1 MRPPNR
7 LTGRL
12 ATLVKSLTLVAIS
25 FIVWQFYT
33 RGKERMTNHSLNAAF
48 IEYQP
53 ASSYD
58 PLKIQFSPEYVFL
71 ENIYSTLLETDINGE
86 IVSGLAERF
95 DWVGT
100 ELHFKIR
107 EGLKTIDGHP
117 ITAKDAETSFKRVL
131 LLQGGTHT
139 DLADM
144 VCPGKT
150 LKQLADPCTGMEV
163 RDSGATLVLKLKK
176 KNIALLKTF
185 TSLDLAVIPANSL
198 DPKTLAITDYR
209 NTSGPYFVEHDDPE
223 GKIKLVANP
232 SHYHYS
238 KRIPQAVQ
246 LVPAGKNGIR
256 ESVELFTQ
264 GKVDH
269 IMSCDKAKPEV
280 LIEYANAQK
289 QAVDLHT
296 TSPFNLHMIAFT
308 RKGISRFSEAERFK
322 IGYGLRR
329 IYLKRAL
336 HIPGME
342 EAQQMVPTF
351 GTEMLTEEQLSKID
365 SARKQVR
372 DEEILTQKILG
383 WNLSI
388 GNLYSEDADLL
399 KKYFPNTRIEIGKS
413 VPAFTDFKKDG
424 IEEPD
429 LMFVTIDMGF
439 EESVGRMSYTTNAGL
454 FYTPGMDVKK
464 WVANYMG
471 TEDKNKRIAMAR
483 EIHYETLAHACSIPM
498 VWAPYAS
505 IVRKPWRMDFSK
517 IYPSSY
523 LWRITRN

>member
-1 MRPPNR
+1 MN
-7 LTGRL
+7 
-12 ATLVKSLTLVAIS
+12 
-25 FIVWQFYT
+25 
-33 RGKERMTNHSLNAAF
+33 NHTLNAAF
-48 IEYQP
+48 IKYQP

-71 ENIYSTLLETDINGE
+71 QNIYSTLLETDISGE
-86 IVSGLAERF
+86 IVSGIAERF
-95 DWVGT
+95 DWVGS

-117 ITAKDAETSFKRVL
+117 ITARDAETSFKRVL

-150 LKQLADPCTGMEV
+150 LKQLTDPCARMEV
-163 RDSGATLVLKLKK
+163 RDNGATLVLQLKK

-185 TSLDLAVIPANSL
+185 TSLDLAVIPVGSL

-209 NTSGPYFVEHDDPE
+209 NTSGPYFVEHDDPD
-223 GKIKLVANP
+223 GKIRLAANP

-246 LVPAGKNGIR
+246 LVPAGKEGIG

-264 GKVDH
+264 QKVDH
-269 IMSCDKAKPEV
+269 IMSCDKAKPEI
-280 LIEYANAQK
+280 LMEYANAHK
-289 QAVDLHT
+289 QVVSLHT

-308 RKGISRFSEAERFK
+308 RKGVSRFSEEERFR

-342 EAQQMVPTF
+342 EARQMVPAF
-351 GTEMLTEEQLSKID
+351 GTEMLTEEQLSMID
-365 SARKQVR
+365 SARKRVR
-372 DEEILTQKILG
+372 DEDILPQKILG

-388 GNLYSEDADLL
+388 GNLFSEDADLL
-399 KKYFPNTRIEIGKS
+399 KKHFPNMRIEIGKS
-413 VPAFTDFKKDG
+413 VPALTDFKKDG

-454 FYTPGMDVKK
+454 FYAPGMDVKK
-464 WVANYMG
+464 WVAGYMG
-471 TEDKNKRIAMAR
+471 TEDKNQRIAMAR
-483 EIHYETLAHACSIPM
+483 DIHYETLVHACSIPM

-523 LWRITRN
+523 LWRITRD

>member
-1 MRPPNR
+1 MRLLNR
-7 LTGRL
+7 FTGRL
-12 ATLVKSLTLVAIS
+12 ATAVKSLTLVAIAF
-25 FIVWQFYT
+25 FIWLVFT
-33 RGKERMTNHSLNAAF
+33 RGKEQMTNHNLNAAF
-48 IEYQP
+48 IKYQA

-71 ENIYSTLLETDINGE
+71 ENIYSPLLETSINGE

-100 ELHFKIR
+100 ELHFRMR
-107 EGLKTIDGHP
+107 EGLKTIDAHP
-117 ITAKDAETSFKRVL
+117 ITARDAEASFKRVL

-144 VCPGKT
+144 VCPGKP
-150 LKQLADPCTGMEV
+150 LKHLDDPCAGMEV
-163 RDSGATLVLKLKK
+163 RDDGATLVLKLKK
-176 KNIALLKTF
+176 KNVALLKTF
-185 TSLDLAVIPANSL
+185 TSLDLAVIPVNSL
-198 DPKTLAITDYR
+198 DPKTLAIADYR
-209 NTSGPYFVEHDDPE
+209 NTSGPYYVEHDDPE
-223 GKIKLVANP
+223 GKIKLAANP
-232 SHYHYS
+232 AHYHYS
-238 KRIPQAVQ
+238 KSIPQTVQ

-256 ESVELFTQ
+256 ESLELFGQ

-269 IMSCDKAKPEV
+269 IMSCDKAKPEI
-280 LIEYANAQK
+280 LMEYAGTHK
-289 QAVDLHT
+289 RDVDLHT

-308 RKGISRFSEAERFK
+308 RKGVSRFSEEERFK

-329 IYLKRAL
+329 IYLTRAL

-342 EAQQMVPTF
+342 EAQQMVPPF
-351 GTEMLTEEQLSKID
+351 GTEMLTEEQLSKINSIRRQAQD
-365 SARKQVR
+365 TEV
-372 DEEILTQKILG
+372 IPQKILA

-388 GNLYSEDADLL
+388 GNLYAEDADAL
-399 KKYFPNTRIEIGKS
+399 KKYFPNMRIEIGKS
-413 VPAFTDFKKDG
+413 VPALTDFKKAG

-454 FYTPGMDVKK
+454 FYSPGMDVKE
-464 WVANYMG
+464 WVGRYMA
-471 TEDKNKRIAMAR
+471 TEDKNQRITMAR
-483 EIHYETLAHACSIPM
+483 NIHYETLAHACSIPM
-498 VWAPYAS
+498 VWSPYAA

-523 LWRITRN
+523 LWRIHRD